1 MKSQKTPNK
10 KVPKNNSPIGQS
22 KIYWIYGIIAL
33 IFLGIQFSS
42 INTSQSITETEF
54 LNKVENNEVKSV
66 TFVTNAGYAE
76 VELNNSSNSSKLQFR
91 YSDIKDVKEQI
102 RLKNSDNYFG
112 KRFAAKE
119 ATWKALNPLRGDGLF
134 FKEIEVLNDLNGK
147 PFLLFT
153 GKTKIYIQKK
163 EKTLNSKLKFDIS
176 ISDEPPFIIAFV
188 VISLA
193 PNA

>member
-1 MKSQKTPNK
+1 MRILGIGVDIILNNRIKRLIKNK
-10 KVPKNNSPIGQS
+10 DFIKRTFGKKEIETSR
-22 KIYWIYGIIAL
+22 KIYNRVNFFA
-33 IFLGIQFSS
+33 
-42 INTSQSITETEF
+42 
-54 LNKVENNEVKSV
+54 
-66 TFVTNAGYAE
+66 
-76 VELNNSSNSSKLQFR
+76 
-91 YSDIKDVKEQI
+91 
-102 RLKNSDNYFG
+102 

>member
-1 MKSQKTPNK
+1 MI
-10 KVPKNNSPIGQS
+10 IGIGTDILNIKRIS
-22 KIYWIYGIIAL
+22 KIIKRYDQKFINRVYGKNEIEIV
-33 IFLGIQFSS
+33 Q
-42 INTSQSITETEF
+42 
-54 LNKVENNEVKSV
+54 NK
-66 TFVTNAGYAE
+66 
-76 VELNNSSNSSKLQFR
+76 
-91 YSDIKDVKEQI
+91 
-102 RLKNSDNYFG
+102 LKNSDNYFG

-153 GKTKIYIQKK
+153 GKTKMYIYNK

-193 PNA
+193 PNVQV

>member
-1 MKSQKTPNK
+1 MI
-10 KVPKNNSPIGQS
+10 IGIGTDILNIKRIS
-22 KIYWIYGIIAL
+22 KIIKRYDQKFINRVYGKNEIEIV
-33 IFLGIQFSS
+33 Q
-42 INTSQSITETEF
+42 
-54 LNKVENNEVKSV
+54 NK
-66 TFVTNAGYAE
+66 
-76 VELNNSSNSSKLQFR
+76 
-91 YSDIKDVKEQI
+91 
-102 RLKNSDNYFG
+102 LKNSDNYFG

-163 EKTLNSKLKFDIS
+163 EKILNSKLKFDIS

-193 PNA
+193 PNV